1 MQTGPISSKVEYFSS
16 EVTAGTGLPFPEGA
30 RVGPLIHLSGM
41 IGMKPG
47 ALELVPGGIEAESR
61 QALENIRTMLAAA
74 GATPA
79 DVFKCTIML
88 DDISEWSRFN
98 QVYLDFFGEH
108 RPARS
113 AFGANGLAMGAA
125 VEIECIAAVP
135 GGA

>member
-1 MQTGPISSKVEYFSS
+1 MQTGPSSDKVEYFSS
-16 EVTAGTGLPFPEGA
+16 AVTAGAGLPFPEAA
-30 RVGPLIHLSGM
+30 RVGPLIYLSGM
-41 IGMKPG
+41 IGIKPG
-47 ALELVPGGIEAESR
+47 TMELVPGGIDAESR

-74 GATPA
+74 GATPG

-88 DDISEWSRFN
+88 ADISQWSRFN
-98 QVYLDFFGEH
+98 QIYLEFFGEH

-113 AFGANGLAMGAA
+113 AFGASGLAMGAA